1 MARVVTERDCG
12 GMRYL
17 TLLALVLALPAAA
30 SAGTVKTAFNAK
42 LEQAILV
49 DARGR
54 TLYLF
59 TEDKGDSSPAC
70 YRNLPAPGCGE
81 EWPALLAPVTAGH
94 GVKAALL
101 GTEKRPDGSLQATY
115 AGYPLYAYAGNTDD
129 GPGDKKPGDLH
140 GQGLYD
146 RWWAVAPS
154 GKPVKH

>member
-1 MARVVTERDCG
+1 MAGATEARDPCVVRC
-12 GMRYL
+12 L
-17 TLLALVLALPAAA
+17 PLIAVVLVLPATA
-30 SAGTVKTAFNAK
+30 SAGTVKTSFNAK
-42 LEQAILV
+42 LKQTILV

-70 YRNLPAPGCGE
+70 YRNLPAPGCGK

-94 GVKAALL
+94 GVKASLR
-101 GTEKRPDGSLQATY
+101 GTEKRRDGSLQATY
-115 AGYPLYAYAGNTDD
+115 GGYPLYTYAGSKDD
-129 GPGDKKPGDLH
+129 GPGDTKPGDLR

-154 GKPVKH
+154 GKPVRH